1 MRSVVVTGTSTGIGW
16 GTTKVLIARGF
27 RVFGSVRKK
36 ADAERLSAEFGA
48 AFVPLVFD
56 VTDED
61 AVGSAAARVGDA
73 LAGEKLF
80 GLVNNA
86 GVAVAGPLLELPLN
100 EFRHQIDINLTGV
113 VITTKAFGPLLGTD
127 RALKGPPGRIVNIS
141 SVGGKNAVP
150 FLSPYAA
157 SKFALEGLSEGLRR
171 ELLPFGIDVIV
182 VAPGAVATAIWAKA
196 EQVDITPYLDTPY
209 AAALERM
216 RSVMLGLGKK
226 GLPPEQ
232 RIGEGAAR
240 SDGGTAV
247 RALHRNAAAAAGFPG
262 ARSAEAHRRPPHR
275 RAIGALAA
283 DQRPRVVLT
292 TYRSVGSKF
301 VDVFPLDFAES
312 LSQRPVCAR
321 DIGPHPEADRL
332 FSVSLVRVH
341 QVPVAVIGDPGPD
354 LVHQCFHGR
363 TLRRRT
369 AFDVTSELE
378 WRL

>member
-1 MRSVVVTGTSTGIGW
+1 LLILRRSYDRAPPPDFGPTIHPEHRMRSVVVTGTSTGIGW

-36 ADAERLSAEFGA
+36 ADAERLSAEFGN

-86 GVAVAGPLLELPLN
+86 GVAVAGPLLELPLD
-100 EFRHQIDINLTGV
+100 EFRKQIDINLTGV

-127 RALKGPPGRIVNIS
+127 RTLRGTPGRIVNIS

-150 FLSPYAA
+150 FLLPDAA

-182 VAPGAVATAIWAKA
+182 IAPGAVATPIWAKA
-196 EQVDITPYLDTPY
+196 DQVDITPYLDTPY

-216 RSVMLGLGKK
+216 RSIMLALGKK
-226 GLPPEQ
+226 GLPPE
-232 RIGEGAAR
+232 RIGE
-240 SDGGTAV
+240 AV
-247 RALHRNAAAAAGFPG
+247 FRALTTATPCVRYTVTPQPLQDFL
-262 ARSAEAHRRPPHR
+262 AR
-275 RAIGALAA
+275 ALPK
-283 DQRPRVVLT
+283 RIV
-292 TYRSVGSKF
+292 
-301 VDVFPLDFAES
+301 
-312 LSQRPVCAR
+312 
-321 DIGPHPEADRL
+321 DRL
-332 FSVSLVRVH
+332 IGGQLGLLPASRH
-341 QVPVAVIGDPGPD
+341 Q
-354 LVHQCFHGR
+354 
-363 TLRRRT
+363 
-369 AFDVTSELE
+369 S
-378 WRL
+378 

>member
-127 RALKGPPGRIVNIS
+127 RALEGPPGRIVNIS

-226 GLPPEQ
+226 GLPPE
-232 RIGEGAAR
+232 RIGEAVLRALTAAR
-240 SDGGTAV
+240 PCVRYTVTPQPLQDFLA
-247 RALHRNAAAAAGFPG
+247 RALPKR
-262 ARSAEAHRRPPHR
+262 
-275 RAIGALAA
+275 I
-283 DQRPRVVLT
+283 V
-292 TYRSVGSKF
+292 
-301 VDVFPLDFAES
+301 
-312 LSQRPVCAR
+312 
-321 DIGPHPEADRL
+321 DRL
-332 FSVSLVRVH
+332 
-341 QVPVAVIGDPGPD
+341 IGGQLGLLPAG
-354 LVHQCFHGR
+354 QQR
-363 TLRRRT
+363 
-369 AFDVTSELE
+369 S
-378 WRL
+378 